1 MSRPAE
7 SDETSD
13 DEWRFGID
21 EVGPDAEPAEPV
33 EAPIEPGSP
42 TAENIAFVLVGVLL
56 TVGLLFV
63 TVFPNSL

>member
-1 MSRPAE
+1 MVRPSN
-7 SDETSD
+7 SDSATE

-42 TAENIAFVLVGVLL
+42 TPENIAFVLVGVLL

-63 TVFPNSL
+63 TIFPNSI